1 MDEGS
6 ARVASP
12 RVLFLLAGLQAGV
25 AGALAMLLWLAL
37 ASVWYRRSLWHI
49 PNLLAT
55 TFHGEAAL
63 RHRFSFS
70 TVSGIAL
77 HVLIYAAL
85 GAAFALAVQDR
96 WSPARK
102 VLLGIILAVAWY
114 YISFHVLWNSVNPI
128 VALYSP
134 DRPLLVGHI
143 IYGGMIARF
152 PAYLRSLT
160 HAFQPNSLTSS

>member
-12 RVLFLLAGLQAGV
+12 RVFFLLAGLQAGV
-25 AGALAMLLWLAL
+25 AGALVMLLWLAL

-55 TFHGEAAL
+55 PFHGEAAL

-77 HVLIYAAL
+77 HVLIYGAL

-102 VLLGIILAVAWY
+102 VLL
-114 YISFHVLWNSVNPI
+114 
-128 VALYSP
+128 
-134 DRPLLVGHI
+134 
-143 IYGGMIARF
+143 
-152 PAYLRSLT
+152 
-160 HAFQPNSLTSS
+160 